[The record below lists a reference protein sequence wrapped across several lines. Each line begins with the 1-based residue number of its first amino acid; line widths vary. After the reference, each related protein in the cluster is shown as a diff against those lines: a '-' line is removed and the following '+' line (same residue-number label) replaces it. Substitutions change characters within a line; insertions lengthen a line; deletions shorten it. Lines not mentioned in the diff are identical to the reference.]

1 MLLIEPHGLT
11 SINTGFSEAI
21 DSARASGSM
30 APRLQD
36 PPKYRK
42 DQCQS
47 AGVFFV
53 LYKDCFPSTTF
64 KCMRPLGKCWG
75 LDRTFMSHSKF
86 DQH

>member
-30 APRLQD
+30 APRLQN

-53 LYKDCFPSTTF
+53 LYIYKLFPKYDIQMYATSWQ
-64 KCMRPLGKCWG
+64 MLGAGSYLHVPL
-75 LDRTFMSHSKF
+75 
-86 DQH
+86 QV